1 MFNMHIFRS
10 LCFLFFLTVI
20 LTGCKDD
27 PKVAA
32 PAGGRQTGPLTVD
45 GFVVEEQTI
54 SDRVEVPGSLLPQ
67 EETQIKSEVTGRIVA
82 LNFKEGTNAQKGAL
96 LIKLFDEDLQ
106 AQLKKL
112 QVQLQI
118 AVKTEE
124 RNKDL
129 LEINGISQQ
138 EYDLSALQ
146 VENLNADIQSVKI
159 AIGKTEIRAPYA
171 GKLGLRNVSL
181 GAYVSPNE
189 VLTTLSQVDDLKLEF
204 SIPEKYAKDL
214 KVGSTIAFRV
224 DGGQQDHKASVIA
237 TESGVDPT
245 TRTLRVR
252 ARVIANHR
260 ELVPG
265 VFARVNLQ
273 LGKDTKALLVP
284 TQAVIPQARGK
295 QIVLLRKDSAQFVSV
310 ETGLRDSAFVQ
321 ILSGVRAGDTVVTTG
336 LMAVRPKA
344 KLKMTKVSRYGKK

>member
-10 LCFLFFLTVI
+10 LCFLFFFTVI
-20 LTGCKDD
+20 LAGCKDE

-67 EETQIKSEVTGRIVA
+67 EETQIKSEVTGRIVV
-82 LNFKEGTNAQKGAL
+82 LNFKEGTNVQRGAL

-214 KVGSTIAFRV
+214 KVGSIIAFRV

-237 TESGVDPT
+237 TETGVDPT
-245 TRTLRVR
+245 TRTLKVR

-295 QIVLLRKDSAQFVSV
+295 QIVLLRKDSALFVSV

-321 ILSGVRAGDTVVTTG
+321 VLNGVRAGDTVVTTG
-336 LMAVRPKA
+336 LMAVRPKV